1 MSYMEYERY
10 ILQIMREAYPDGMP
24 LRKIVLNVYN
34 ITNTLF
40 ERQSLSRV
48 HRLVA
53 EWLRAES
60 RKSGGAVCKMD
71 LRGWYKLNESSPQV
85 EQLLLDFTVAE
96 DDRWML

>member
-1 MSYMEYERY
+1 MLYMEYERY
-10 ILQIMREAYPDGMP
+10 ILLIMREAYPDGMP

-60 RKSGGAVCKMD
+60 RRSGGAVCKMD
-71 LRGWYKLNESSPQV
+71 LRGWYKLNECSSQV
-85 EQLLLDFTVAE
+85 EQLPLEFTIDE
-96 DDRWML
+96 NDRWML